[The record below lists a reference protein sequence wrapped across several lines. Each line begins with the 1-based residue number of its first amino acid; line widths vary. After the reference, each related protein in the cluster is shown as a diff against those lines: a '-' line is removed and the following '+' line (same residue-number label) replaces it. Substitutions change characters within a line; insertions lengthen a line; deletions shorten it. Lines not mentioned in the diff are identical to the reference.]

1 MINALFFEF
10 GDGSHPL
17 GMGLGL
23 QIMAIVFSLGRSR
36 INCHST
42 RFCVPIAVRLRHNQL
57 IPKTTEALNE
67 NRVVIRNEL
76 AGGRVAK
83 NTSDSPT
90 SNQGTKQAI
99 CRANIMPK
107 IIDGSIQL
115 N

>member
-17 GMGLGL
+17 GMGLDL

-57 IPKTTEALNE
+57 IPKNTEALNE
-67 NRVVIRNEL
+67 NRVAIRNEL

-83 NTSDSPT
+83 NTFGFAHQQPRS
-90 SNQGTKQAI
+90 
-99 CRANIMPK
+99 
-107 IIDGSIQL
+107 
-115 N
+115 